1 MKSTSLFTKMYRY
14 GKGDEHEL
22 IASYAN
28 HLASHNN
35 LEYLGLATG
44 KEHSQMVL
52 GQTSNSSNIG
62 GVNYFRDFV
71 SLFLGIATLQ

>member
-1 MKSTSLFTKMYRY
+1 MFRY

-44 KEHSQMVL
+44 KEEHSRMIL
-52 GQTSNSSNIG
+52 GQTSNFNNKG
-62 GVNYFRDFV
+62 GHV
-71 SLFLGIATLQ
+71 